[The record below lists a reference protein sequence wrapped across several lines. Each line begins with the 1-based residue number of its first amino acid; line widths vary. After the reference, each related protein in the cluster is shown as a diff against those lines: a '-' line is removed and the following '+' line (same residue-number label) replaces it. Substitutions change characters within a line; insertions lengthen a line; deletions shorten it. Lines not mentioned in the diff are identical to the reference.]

1 MNPFNLPSDTEYAYS
16 HLFQPHPWL
25 FVTGGLMRPP
35 INPKVPVET
44 QFTLAELAV
53 RDDRMPTLPSATAI
67 KQRRRR

>member
-16 HLFQPHPWL
+16 HLFQPHPYL
-25 FVTGGLMRPP
+25 FTSGGLMRPP

-53 RDDRMPTLPSATAI
+53 RNDRMPNLPQPPAV
-67 KQRRRR
+67 KQRKR